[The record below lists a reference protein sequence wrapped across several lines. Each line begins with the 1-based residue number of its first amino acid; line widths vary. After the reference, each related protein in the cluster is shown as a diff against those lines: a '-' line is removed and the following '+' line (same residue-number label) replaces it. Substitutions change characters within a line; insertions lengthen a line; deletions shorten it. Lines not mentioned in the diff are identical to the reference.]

1 VTYSAPTIHPTKRSL
16 EPSRAERRAR
26 RTAGAAVV
34 PVLTLLVLIA
44 GALGV
49 NYHRNYQIDAES
61 DKRSRPFAHYS
72 EEDLGAMTDGYRQE
86 RTAASQEV
94 GVRRV
99 ETRERHHFQDKV
111 DEFERVQRATRR
123 IRDRSS
129 ELAQLE
135 SELAQLEAEQQIR
148 SRDGSDAMV
157 HLERMFRL

>member
-1 VTYSAPTIHPTKRSL
+1 VSYSAPNIHPTKRTP
-16 EPSRAERRAR
+16 EPSRAESRAR

-34 PVLTLLVLIA
+34 PALTLLVLIA
-44 GALGV
+44 GGLGV
-49 NYHRNYQIDAES
+49 NYYRNYQIDAES
-61 DKRSRPFAHYS
+61 EKHSRPFAHFS
-72 EEDLGAMTDGYRQE
+72 EADLHAMTDGYRQE
-86 RTAASQEV
+86 RAAASQEV

-135 SELAQLEAEQQIR
+135 SELAQLEAEQQVR
-148 SRDGSDAMV
+148 SRDGADAMI